1 LIQGSDASSPGQHSA
16 GFFGCCPQENP
27 LWPNL
32 TVQEHL
38 EVYAA
43 VKGMRSED
51 VAANI
56 SRIAEALELQK
67 HLKTE
72 VRRLSMGEARKV
84 SFALSVLGDP
94 TVLLWDEPSVGMD
107 PKEQQRMRKAI
118 ETALKSKE
126 RGAVLSTHHLE
137 EAVATCDRVAVLV
150 SGQLRYIGSVED
162 LKRKFGQSYSL
173 EVGMRDAGHRDA
185 VHAEVLRLFPTAAQQ
200 ESTSSSLL
208 VYKIPMENVLPL
220 SQSFSKLE
228 AAKQNRRFE
237 EYSLSLRTLQ
247 QV

>member
-1 LIQGSDASSPGQHSA
+1 LIQGSDASSPGQDSA
-16 GFFGCCPQENP
+16 GFLGHCPQENP

-43 VKGMRSED
+43 VRGMRNED

-72 VRRLSMGEARKV
+72 VRRLSVGEARKV
-84 SFALSVLGDP
+84 SFALSMLGDP

-107 PKEQQRMRKAI
+107 PKEQRRMRKAI
-118 ETALKSKE
+118 QTALKSKE
-126 RGAVLSTHHLE
+126 RGAVLSTHHLD
-137 EAVATCDRVAVLV
+137 EALATCDRVAVLV
-150 SGQLRYIGSVED
+150 SGQLRYVGSIED
-162 LKRKFGQSYSL
+162 LKRKFGQSYYL
-173 EVGMRDAGHRDA
+173 EVPTRDAGHSSA

-200 ESTSSSLL
+200 ESSSSLL

-228 AAKQNRRFE
+228 AGKSE
-237 EYSLSLRTLQ
+237 VSME
-247 QV
+247 